1 MNSLRIWT
9 NFPPLRQDA
18 TTLRQAVAPHEMI
31 ISSVRGPDPSL
42 APADIAFGQPDP
54 EQVMN
59 LPQLKWIHL
68 NTAGYTQYDRQD
80 LREALHSRGIPLTN
94 SSSVFD
100 QPCAEH
106 ALAMILAL
114 SRGLPQA
121 LDNQR
126 SSRDWPAGTL
136 RDSSRLL
143 GGQTI
148 LLVGFGAIGQRLADL
163 LKPFNA
169 KVIAF
174 RRKPRGDEPVPCH
187 EISTLDQWL
196 PSADHVVNLLPASH
210 STNQFFDADRFAKMK
225 HSACFYNIGRGT
237 TVDQMALRVVLETR
251 RIQSAFIDVM
261 TPEPLPPD
269 DPLWTTPHCYI
280 TPHTAGGHLEENRRV
295 VEHFVE
301 NLRRFER
308 NQPLR
313 DRIF

>member
-18 TTLRQAVAPHEMI
+18 ASLVRAVAPREVI
-31 ISSVRGPDPSL
+31 ISGTRGPDPSL
-42 APADIAFGQPDP
+42 AGADIAFGQPDP
-54 EQVMN
+54 GQLID
-59 LPQLKWIHL
+59 LPQLKWVHL
-68 NTAGYTQYDRQD
+68 NTAGYTPYDRQN
-80 LREALHSRGIPLTN
+80 LRDVLRARGIPLTN

-106 ALAMILAL
+106 VLAMILSL

-126 SSRDWPAGTL
+126 FSRDWPAIAL

-148 LLVGFGAIGQRLADL
+148 LLVGFGAIGRRLADL
-163 LKPFNA
+163 LAPFKAN
-169 KVIAF
+169 VVGF
-174 RRKPRGDEPVPCH
+174 RRKPRGDEPIPCH
-187 EISTLDQWL
+187 DISTINQWL

-210 STNQFFDADRFAKMK
+210 STDQFFDADRFAKMK
-225 HSACFYNIGRGT
+225 HSSFFYNIGRGT

-251 RIQSAFIDVM
+251 TIHAAYLDVM

-280 TPHTAGGHLEENRRV
+280 TPHTAGGHLEENQRV

-308 NQPLR
+308 SEPLY
-313 DRIF
+313 DRVF